1 VALLQSIKEALKS
14 NNILAKVY
22 QIIMKNLDSRT
33 FFMDDLVKPKEIWSS
48 RSTFL
53 MAAIG
58 CSVGLGN
65 LWRFPYIAGQNGGSA
80 FIMVYVGF
88 VLILGVPLIMSELAM
103 GREGKLS
110 AVKTMNRF
118 VKKGYHPIW
127 KIIGWISILVPIL
140 GLSYYAVIAGWSVE
154 YTFKAIMGKFR
165 DVDGAGSGAIFEASQ
180 DNVFSSILWFS
191 IFLFTTVSI
200 ISRGVKNGLEKAVRI
215 MLPALFVILFFL
227 AIYAMI
233 TGDAAATVEFLLNP
247 DFSKLTPRAI
257 LEALG
262 QALFSLAIGVGALI
276 TYGAYLPDDVSLP
289 KSAGV
294 IAMADTLVA
303 LLAGFAIFP
312 IVFAYGL
319 EPSEGPGLIFVTLPI
334 AFGQMPGG
342 ILFGGLFFILLSFAA
357 LSSTIG
363 MLEPIVAW
371 FVDKGKSRAK
381 MAWTSGMIAWSIGI
395 FMVLS
400 FNVLVEFKPLDFIP
414 LFEGKNLFG
423 IMDFTVANLLIPIN
437 ALMIGLFAGW
447 AMTNEMAEKQLG
459 FAIGS
464 IEFIIWRISTK
475 YIATF
480 AITLVVYMM
489 IFGNPF

>member
-1 VALLQSIKEALKS
+1 MSDAVI
-14 NNILAKVY
+14 
-22 QIIMKNLDSRT
+22 T
-33 FFMDDLVKPKEIWSS
+33 PKATWTS

-58 CSVGLGN
+58 CAVGLGN

-80 FIMVYVGF
+80 FIMVYIGF

-103 GREGKLS
+103 GREGKQS
-110 AVKTMNRF
+110 AVETMNRLISR
-118 VKKGYHPIW
+118 GYHPIW

-140 GLSYYAVIAGWSVE
+140 GLSYYSVIAGWSVE
-154 YTFKAIMGKFR
+154 YIFKAVLGDFTG
-165 DVDGAGSGAIFEASQ
+165 VDAAGSGAIFQASQ
-180 DNVFSSILWFS
+180 DNILSSLTWFS
-191 IFLFTTVSI
+191 LFLLITVTI
-200 ISRGVKNGLEKAVRI
+200 ISKGVKQGLEKAVKI
-215 MLPALFVILFFL
+215 MLPALFVILVFL
-227 AIYAMI
+227 AIYAMS
-233 TGDAAATVEFLLNP
+233 TGDSSKAIDFLLNP

-262 QALFSLAIGVGALI
+262 QALFSLAIGVGGLI

-289 KSAGV
+289 KSAGM
-294 IAMADTLVA
+294 IAIADTMVA

-312 IVFAYGL
+312 IVFEYGL
-319 EPSEGPGLIFVTLPI
+319 APSEGPGLIFATLPI

-342 ILFGGLFFILLSFAA
+342 ILFGTLFFVLLSFAA
-357 LSSTIG
+357 LSSTVG

-371 FVDKGKSRAK
+371 FVDKGKSRVR
-381 MAWTSGMIAWSIGI
+381 MAWSSGMVAWTIGI

-400 FNVLVEFKPLDFIP
+400 FNVLAEFRPLDFIP
-414 LFEGKNLFG
+414 LYEGKNLFG
-423 IMDFTVANLLIPIN
+423 IMDYTVANVLIPIN

-447 AMTNEMAEKQLG
+447 AMTNEMAEKQFN
-459 FAIGS
+459 FAHGS
-464 IEFIIWRISTK
+464 TEFTLWRISTK

-480 AITLVVYMM
+480 AISLVVYMM